1 MTSGFWK
8 GLLHGGLISVGA
20 LAVLSLVS
28 PMPQQ
33 VDRAESSGESAEAV
47 TPEPVENSS
56 PTDQDVA
63 DAPAEVDAEEETVPV
78 EDVAAGAEAT
88 PPAAVEAPPPADPE
102 PLAEVAP
109 DAAEQPVEAP
119 VASAVDL
126 PVGSEFGRG
135 GDHLPNLPTPLDAP
149 QASMGQTEAPG
160 VIAPAA
166 EPAPVTIAV
175 NDARPEAADGAPSAL
190 ATDDAEEAPEFAQP
204 DVFAAPSAPAAPELA
219 APELSGAAQPD
230 SAPDMSAFSG
240 VADTFSAV
248 IENDP
253 DVAVQVIEPAEQA
266 AIRPSEQAEAI
277 ALPDAMP
284 EPAPAAE
291 PEVATEPEA
300 VVAVPQSP
308 DQGPRGDVPAAS
320 PAASPAAT
328 TSLDLSLPPDI
339 TELRNMERD

>member
-1 MTSGFWK
+1 
-8 GLLHGGLISVGA
+8 
-20 LAVLSLVS
+20 
-28 PMPQQ
+28 MPQQ
-33 VDRAESSGESAEAV
+33 VHRAENSGESAEAV
-47 TPEPVENSS
+47 TPEPVEDTA
-56 PTDQDVA
+56 PADQDVA
-63 DAPAEVDAEEETVPV
+63 DVPAEVDAEAETVPVEPV

-88 PPAAVEAPPPADPE
+88 TPAAVEVPPPADPE

-149 QASMGQTEAPG
+149 QAGMGQTEAPG

-204 DVFAAPSAPAAPELA
+204 EVFAAPSAPAAPELA

-253 DVAVQVIEPAEQA
+253 DVAVQVIEPAGQA
-266 AIRPSEQAEAI
+266 AIRPSQQAEAI

-300 VVAVPQSP
+300 VVAVPQPP
-308 DQGPRGDVPAAS
+308 DQGPLGDVPAAS